1 MLRLEFSCLD
11 TICQQIKGFNEEKN
25 KFVGDWDCA
34 LQKSIT
40 LQFIIKSNSLA
51 HHYVTEATLQGSVQL
66 AALIIHMSRIS
77 VSL

>member
-1 MLRLEFSCLD
+1 MRKKISLWVIGTVHYE
-11 TICQQIKGFNEEKN
+11 
-25 KFVGDWDCA
+25 
-34 LQKSIT
+34 KSIT

>member
-1 MLRLEFSCLD
+1 MRKKISLWVIGTVLR
-11 TICQQIKGFNEEKN
+11 
-25 KFVGDWDCA
+25 
-34 LQKSIT
+34 KSIT

-51 HHYVTEATLQGSVQL
+51 HHYVTAATLQCSVQL